1 MTGSYLEVAVG
12 AARAA
17 GAGLRDK
24 LGRAPGVTFKGR
36 RDMVTAADLASQKLI
51 IERITAAFPD
61 HSIMAEEEGLSR
73 PLMDGPVWIIDPLD
87 GTTNFVHGLP
97 VYCVSIALAV
107 DGRLEVGV
115 IYDPERDELFTAQ
128 RGGGAK
134 CNDQPIRVSGEDQLI
149 NGLTATGFAYD
160 LESSIDPVMARLRNV
175 LLASQGFRRLGSA
188 ALDLAYVA
196 AGRMDVY
203 WEDSIHAWDIAA
215 GCLLVTEAGGMI
227 SDLDGSDLDLFCG
240 RVLAAN
246 GPLHRTMVNVLAE

>member
-1 MTGSYLEVAVG
+1 MNSPYLEIAVA

-17 GAGLRDK
+17 GAGLRNK
-24 LGRAPGVTFKGR
+24 LGRAPGVAFKGR

-51 IERITAAFPD
+51 IERINEAFPD
-61 HSIMAEEEGLSR
+61 HSIMAEEEGFSR
-73 PLMDGPVWIIDPLD
+73 PQLDGPVWIIDPLD

-97 VYCVSIALAV
+97 MYCVSIALAI
-107 DGRLEVGV
+107 DGRLEIGV

-134 CNDQPIRVSGEDQLI
+134 CNDQPIRVSGEDRLI

-160 LESSIDPVMARLRNV
+160 LESSIDPVMTRLRGV

-188 ALDLAYVA
+188 ALDLAYIA

-215 GCLLVTEAGGMI
+215 GCLLVTEAGGRI

-240 RVLAAN
+240 RILATN
-246 GPLHRTMVNVLAE
+246 GLLHRTMIDVLAE